1 MIKDVAHTYARA
13 ERAQICW
20 TLGITEHHNAVDNVL
35 ALINLALLT
44 GHVGRYG
51 SGLNPLRGQNNVQ
64 GGGDMGAI
72 PNRLPGFQDL
82 ETDPEAVAKFERA
95 WGTKLKPHYGWHMT
109 EMFEAME
116 RGELTTLFVLGENPV
131 QSDADAHHVK
141 KLLER
146 PRPLRGPG
154 HLPHRDRA
162 RWRTSSCP
170 RRPAGARRRARS
182 RTASG
187 ACSAAARRSTRPARR
202 ATTRG
207 SWWTSPARLGHEW
220 DYESPEEVWN
230 ELRSLAPNHAGMSY
244 RRLEELGGI
253 QWPCFDED
261 KLEPTFLHG
270 RLWEEPLEGPPAVFH
285 VVED

>member
-1 MIKDVAHTYARA
+1 
-13 ERAQICW
+13 
-20 TLGITEHHNAVDNVL
+20 
-35 ALINLALLT
+35 
-44 GHVGRYG
+44 
-51 SGLNPLRGQNNVQ
+51 
-64 GGGDMGAI
+64 
-72 PNRLPGFQDL
+72 
-82 ETDPEAVAKFERA
+82 
-95 WGTKLKPHYGWHMT
+95 
-109 EMFEAME
+109 ME
-116 RGELTTLFVLGENPV
+116 RGELTTLFVLGENPA
-131 QSDADAHHVK
+131 QSEADAHHVR

-146 PRPLRGPG
+146 PRALRRPG
-154 HLPHRDRA
+154 HLPHARPR

-207 SWWTSPARLGHEW
+207 SSRTSPRGSARTWH
-220 DYESPEEVWN
+220 YESPEEIWD

-253 QWPCFDED
+253 QWPCYSED

-270 RLWEEPLEGPPAVFH
+270 RLWEEPREGPAAVFH
-285 VVED
+285 VVEHEPPVDELSEEFPLRLTTGRRLDSFNTGVQTGGYSSPLRRGEELELSTADAAELGVTRRRPRAHHLAQRRGRRAGAGRPRAAARARLHDAALPRRGARRTS